1 MFSYALLNRFQKSP
15 DTGDFAPALT
25 RVIRISVK
33 KAIDP
38 GIEVGTFLLY
48 IDFHRKWLVTL
59 RWVGGCVIFL
69 ASYDAKLT

>member
-38 GIEVGTFLLY
+38 GIEVE
-48 IDFHRKWLVTL
+48 
-59 RWVGGCVIFL
+59 
-69 ASYDAKLT
+69 